1 MLSCAAELLKRRNL
15 KASGL
20 IFHDSISLNHH
31 FTTDGPCI
39 IHVPSLRCYDSRCAV
54 LNDIILEIAL
64 TITVNTCTR
73 RPTKHRSASPQ
84 PTISRACTSRQ
95 CPIYS
100 QTVHKMYIY
109 VPSTRET
116 ASHPQSQIS
125 FTNLNVTTRE
135 FSIVAFESPDR

>member
-20 IFHDSISLNHH
+20 IFHHSICLNHH

-64 TITVNTCTR
+64 TITVNMH
-73 RPTKHRSASPQ
+73 PAAN
-84 PTISRACTSRQ
+84 RA
-95 CPIYS
+95 
-100 QTVHKMYIY
+100 
-109 VPSTRET
+109 
-116 ASHPQSQIS
+116 
-125 FTNLNVTTRE
+125 
-135 FSIVAFESPDR
+135 